1 MIQFNT
7 EEQKLICLYD
17 PGCRDGLIRQLH
29 EMMECLQPDEDSLE
43 ALADS
48 VLKKIRRMTD
58 DEYFELVSEL
68 PPFYPL
74 EDDSFLDGAAD
85 PDNDLGLDEEPE

>member
-1 MIQFNT
+1 MIHFNT

-17 PGCRDGLIRQLH
+17 PGSRDGLIRQLH

-68 PPFYPL
+68 YPFYPL
-74 EDDSFLDGAAD
+74 EDYSF
-85 PDNDLGLDEEPE
+85 LDEEPE